1 MVYII
6 LFMHKYLNSKKRIW
20 GTVGSGNG
28 EFLHTHGITIDLE
41 DNVYVSDGENCN
53 IQKFDNNGDFLTM
66 WGSLGC
72 KNDQFLIPHDIGIDS
87 KGYLY
92 VTY

>member
-1 MVYII
+1 M
-6 LFMHKYLNSKKRIW
+6 
-20 GTVGSGNG
+20 
-28 EFLHTHGITIDLE
+28 
-41 DNVYVSDGENCN
+41 YVSDGENCN